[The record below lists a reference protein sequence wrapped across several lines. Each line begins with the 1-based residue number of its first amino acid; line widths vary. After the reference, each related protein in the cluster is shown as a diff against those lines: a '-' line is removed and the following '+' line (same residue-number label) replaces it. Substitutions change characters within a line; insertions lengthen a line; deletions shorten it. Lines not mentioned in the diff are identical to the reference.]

1 MSIREQLIGEVLM
14 DARWRDGSSGSMP
27 SRFRDDPRNAAAAAA
42 CREVIRY
49 LEGLPD
55 GGPRLTRLED
65 ASEGFLGDPDR
76 EHDAVRAA
84 RIGFSGGPPA
94 EPSAWLEVYVASYAG
109 TGDVDDGDEGS

>member
-1 MSIREQLIGEVLM
+1 MTMRQQLIDQVEM
-14 DARWRDGSSGSMP
+14 DARWREGSSGSMP
-27 SRFRDDPRNAAAAAA
+27 SRFRDGSRNATAAAA
-42 CREVIRY
+42 CRDIIRY

-55 GGPRLTRLED
+55 GDPRLTRLED

-94 EPSAWLEVYVASYAG
+94 EPAAWLEAFVASYAG
-109 TGDVDDGDEGS
+109 TGGVA